1 MRSFSPAWRWPAPC
15 FVLGQGDIMKR
26 ISARK
31 LDLKRE
37 TLATLQSTELDAING
52 GVVYTG
58 CVSGCTQ
65 CPGDPRPGPGGP
77 SPFPRPGTSN
87 LLQVCNPGGTGGGL
101 SIAGK

>member
-1 MRSFSPAWRWPAPC
+1 
-15 FVLGQGDIMKR
+15 MKR

-37 TLATLQSTELDAING
+37 TLAPLQSTELDAING

-65 CPGDPRPGPGGP
+65 CPGDPRPNP

-87 LLQVCNPGGTGGGL
+87 LLQVCQPGGPGGEL
-101 SIAGK
+101 SLPGKIGR

>member
-1 MRSFSPAWRWPAPC
+1 
-15 FVLGQGDIMKR
+15 MKR

-65 CPGDPRPGPGGP
+65 CPGDPRPGGPGL
-77 SPFPRPGTSN
+77 PRPGTSN
-87 LLQVCNPGGTGGGL
+87 LLQICNPGGLGGGL
-101 SIAGK
+101 SLAGK